1 MSEKIIIAT
10 DSACDLS
17 KELIK
22 EHDIRVIPLHV
33 NFEDTEYLDGVDI
46 DLTKMFAK
54 VETTGKL
61 PKTSAVAPGEFVQF
75 FKNILKDEPD
85 AHIIYVGIGSTL
97 STTYQSACLA
107 KEIMNNDRIHILDSM
122 NLSTGIGLILLKA
135 SIYRSLGWSVEKVV
149 RKLKL
154 LIPRVKVQFVIK
166 TLDYLRKGG
175 RCKTITFIIGSLLKI
190 RPMIAVRE
198 GKLVVGRK
206 VIGPMRKACLDMMK
220 IFDRDIDKIDPEFVF
235 ITHCCGEESIGVV
248 KAEVEKYDKVENLY
262 ITQAGCT
269 IGTHCGP
276 GCIGILYILKDEN
289 VELEFDEED

>member
-1 MSEKIIIAT
+1 MSKKIIITT
-10 DSACDLS
+10 DSSCDLS
-17 KELIK
+17 KELII

-33 NFEDTEYLDGVDI
+33 NFEDKEYRDGVDI
-46 DLTKMFAK
+46 DLTNMFAK
-54 VETTGKL
+54 VEITGKL
-61 PKTSAVAPGEFVQF
+61 PKTSAVAPGEFVEF
-75 FKNILKDEPD
+75 FKKILEEEPD
-85 AHIIYVGIGSTL
+85 ADIIYTGIGSNL
-97 STTYQSACLA
+97 STTFQSACLA
-107 KEIMNNDRIHILDSM
+107 KEILDTDRIHLIDSK
-122 NLSTGIGLILLKA
+122 NLSTGIGLVLLKA
-135 SIYRSLGWSVEKVV
+135 SIYRSLGWNIEKVV
-149 RKLKL
+149 RKLNL

-175 RCKTITFIIGSLLKI
+175 RCKTLTFIIGSLLKI

-220 IFDRDIDKIDPEFVF
+220 IFDRDIEKIDPEFVF
-235 ITHCCGEESIGVV
+235 ITHCSAEESIDTL
-248 KAEVEKYDKVENLY
+248 KAEVDKHNFVENLY

-289 VELEFDEED
+289 VENEYDEED

>member
-1 MSEKIIIAT
+1 MGNKIIIAT
-10 DSACDLS
+10 DSSCDLS

-33 NFEDTEYLDGVDI
+33 NFENKEFRDGENI
-46 DLTKMFAK
+46 DLTKMFAM

-61 PKTSAVAPGEFVQF
+61 PKTSAVAPGEFIEF
-75 FKNILKDEPD
+75 FKKLLAEDPE
-85 AHIIYVGIGSTL
+85 AHIIYTGIGSTL
-97 STTYQSACLA
+97 STTFQSATLA
-107 KEIMNNDRIHILDSM
+107 KEILDTDRIHLIDSK
-122 NLSTGIGLILLKA
+122 NLSTGIGLVLLKA
-135 SIYRSLGWSVEKVV
+135 SVYRSLGWSIEKVV
-149 RKLKL
+149 RKLNL

-175 RCKTITFIIGSLLKI
+175 RCKTLTFIIGTLLKI

-220 IFDRDIDKIDPEFVF
+220 IFDRDIEKIDPEFVF
-235 ITHCCGEESIGVV
+235 ITHCCGEESVEIL
-248 KAEVEKYDKVENLY
+248 ANEVNKHNKVENLY
-262 ITQAGCT
+262 VTQAGCT

-289 VELEFDEED
+289 VELEFDDEE